1 MKRVTSIAAVSGL
14 VFYLT
19 LFSGF
24 ALLHAYAEGELV
36 DAHGC
41 VIGAWVQQ
49 ANAPDSS
56 ESPLAQQPCLLGF
69 LEPSSDITLSKAPSS
84 ATSRGP
90 PSRTS

>member
-1 MKRVTSIAAVSGL
+1 MKRGTSIAAVWGL

-19 LFSGF
+19 LFSGV
-24 ALLHAYAEGELV
+24 ALLHAYAEDELV
-36 DAHGC
+36 DPHGC

-56 ESPLAQQPCLLGF
+56 QSPLAPLPCLVGF
-69 LEPSSDITLSKAPSS
+69 LEFSSDTTIPKAFSS

-90 PSRTS
+90 PSRSS